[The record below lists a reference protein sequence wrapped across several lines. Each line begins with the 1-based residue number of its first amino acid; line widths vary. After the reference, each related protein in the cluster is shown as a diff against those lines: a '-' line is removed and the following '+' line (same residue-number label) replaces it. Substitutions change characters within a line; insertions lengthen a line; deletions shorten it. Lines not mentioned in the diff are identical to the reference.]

1 MLKSLT
7 GFGDYVVN
15 ENSLMRLPIMN
26 PPEVVNSSAGF
37 IVRHREYITDVVAHA
52 AFTNVS
58 FALNPGM
65 NQTFPWLAGV
75 AASFESYEWR
85 GLVLEYKTNYS
96 DAISTTGSLGT
107 VIMATSYNANDV
119 AFTNKLE
126 MENYEFANSNKPSL
140 SVYHPVECE
149 RNQNVLN
156 HLYVRTGAVGTQDL
170 RMYDLGNFQ
179 IAIQGMPA
187 AAEGATCGELW
198 ATYEVEFFKPKA
210 LDPTGRE
217 LEADHFQLSG
227 TFAGTSPLGTVQT
240 RTNGSSLGGTIT
252 GANLNVYQFP
262 ANVQTGNYLVVWTV
276 TGASTVITQ
285 PVSSFTNCQSLSV
298 FYGDTVGVAEAVNG
312 QTMSRVWKMMVVKV
326 TGPQAQVVWGLAGT
340 LPTSSSSGDIWVS
353 QINSLIVT

>member
-170 RMYDLGNFQ
+170 RMYDLGIF
-179 IAIQGMPA
+179 
-187 AAEGATCGELW
+187 
-198 ATYEVEFFKPKA
+198 
-210 LDPTGRE
+210 R
-217 LEADHFQLSG
+217 
-227 TFAGTSPLGTVQT
+227 
-240 RTNGSSLGGTIT
+240 
-252 GANLNVYQFP
+252 
-262 ANVQTGNYLVVWTV
+262 
-276 TGASTVITQ
+276 
-285 PVSSFTNCQSLSV
+285 
-298 FYGDTVGVAEAVNG
+298 
-312 QTMSRVWKMMVVKV
+312 
-326 TGPQAQVVWGLAGT
+326 
-340 LPTSSSSGDIWVS
+340 
-353 QINSLIVT
+353 